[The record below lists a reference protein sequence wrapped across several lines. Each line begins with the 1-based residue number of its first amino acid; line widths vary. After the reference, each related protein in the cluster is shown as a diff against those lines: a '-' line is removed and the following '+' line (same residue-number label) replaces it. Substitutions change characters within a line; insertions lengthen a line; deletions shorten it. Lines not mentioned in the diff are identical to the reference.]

1 MIKKFILLITLFSG
15 ILIGAQE
22 KKININESKIKWIGK
37 EITTKIHFGSLQFNN
52 GKIIL
57 NNDQIVGGDF
67 SVDMKSL
74 VDEDLSGK
82 SKQYLENHLKSDDFF
97 GVEKYPTASLNISSS
112 NKISNNEHKIN
123 AILTIKNIAHPIS
136 FVLTFNDLGAFAKMT
151 FDRSKYDVKFRSASF
166 FSDLGDKL
174 IYDDIDVE
182 VNLIFWKSKIK
193 NY

>member
-1 MIKKFILLITLFSG
+1 MVKK
-15 ILIGAQE
+15 

-37 EITTKIHFGSLQFNN
+37 EITTKIHFGSLKFNI

-57 NNDQIVGGDF
+57 NNDQIIGGDF

-112 NKISNNEHKIN
+112 NKISNNKHKIN
-123 AILTIKNIAHPIS
+123 GILTIKNIAHPIS

-151 FDRSKYDVKFRSASF
+151 FDRSKYDVKYRSASF

-174 IYDDIDVE
+174 IYDNIDVE
-182 VNLIFWKSKIK
+182 VILIF
-193 NY
+193 

>member
-1 MIKKFILLITLFSG
+1 MKMIKNIILLITLFSG
-15 ILIGAQE
+15 LLIGAQE

-37 EITTKIHFGSLQFNN
+37 EITTKIHFGSLKFNN

-74 VDEDLSGK
+74 VDKDLSGK

-123 AILTIKNIAHPIS
+123 GILTIKNIAHPIS
-136 FVLTFNDLGAFAKMT
+136 FVLTFNDLGAIAKMT
-151 FDRSKYDVKFRSASF
+151 FDRSKYDVKYRSASF

-182 VNLIFWKSKIK
+182 VTLIF
-193 NY
+193 

>member
-1 MIKKFILLITLFSG
+1 MKMIKNIILLITLFSG
-15 ILIGAQE
+15 LLINGQE

-37 EITTKIHFGSLQFNN
+37 EITTKIHFGSLKFND
-52 GKIIL
+52 GKIIY
-57 NNDQIVGGDF
+57 NNDQIIGGDF

-112 NKISNNEHKIN
+112 NKISNNNHKIN
-123 AILTIKNIAHPIS
+123 GILTIKNIEHPIS

-151 FDRSKYDVKFRSASF
+151 FDRSKYDVKYRSASF

-174 IYDDIDVE
+174 IYDNIDVE
-182 VNLIFWKSKIK
+182 VTLIF
-193 NY
+193 

>member
-1 MIKKFILLITLFSG
+1 MKMIKKITFLITLFSG
-15 ILIGAQE
+15 LSIGAQE
-22 KKININESKIKWIGK
+22 KEININGSKIKWIGK

-52 GKIIL
+52 GKMIL

-74 VDEDLSGK
+74 IDEDLSGK

-112 NKISNNEHKIN
+112 KKLSNNEHKIN
-123 AILTIKNIAHPIS
+123 GILTIKNIAHPIS
-136 FVLTFNDLGAFAKMT
+136 FVLKFNDLGAFAKMT
-151 FDRSKYDVKFRSASF
+151 FDRSKYDIKYRSASF

-182 VNLIFWKSKIK
+182 VTLIF
-193 NY
+193 

>member
-1 MIKKFILLITLFSG
+1 MKMIKNIILLITLFSG
-15 ILIGAQE
+15 LLINGQE

-37 EITTKIHFGSLQFNN
+37 EITTKIHFGSLKFNN

-57 NNDQIVGGDF
+57 NNDQIIGGDF

-112 NKISNNEHKIN
+112 IKIGNNEHKIN
-123 AILTIKNIAHPIS
+123 GILTIKNIAHPIS

-151 FDRSKYDVKFRSASF
+151 FDRSKYDVKYRSASF

-182 VNLIFWKSKIK
+182 VTLIF
-193 NY
+193 

>member
-1 MIKKFILLITLFSG
+1 MKMIKKIILLITLFSG

-37 EITTKIHFGSLQFNN
+37 EITSKIHFGSLQFNN

-123 AILTIKNIAHPIS
+123 GILTIKNIAHPIS
-136 FVLTFNDLGAFAKMT
+136 FVLTFNDLGGFAKMT

-182 VNLIFWKSKIK
+182 VNLIF
-193 NY
+193 